1 LVHGHGEAEPSRER
15 EFGRMLGAQDASDAV
30 WLEDELD
37 VGGNRFGA

>member
-1 LVHGHGEAEPSRER
+1 LIHGDGEAEPSRER
-15 EFGRMLGAQDASDAV
+15 EFRRMLGAQDASDAV